1 MHQKFLQNLINK
13 HLNQELKENEQ
24 LKPFLQSINDSFVSF
39 ERYRELLEHSFK
51 ITEREF
57 EDMSSRLQEQFSIKE
72 QAINNLL
79 EIANQQNNSLEN
91 YKDDDIIQ
99 VSNLI
104 KKQILQYNETSDQL
118 NRTLNLFKTLLDNLN
133 SAVLVESE
141 DRKILFTNQ
150 AFCNLFHIPVSP
162 ELLVGYDC
170 SNSAQESMHLF
181 LDPETFVSRINVILH
196 NREKTLDE
204 LIEMKDGT
212 MVERDY
218 VPIVVEGIYKGHLWK
233 YENVTEKLKNQLQI
247 AESDERNKLIMN
259 SAIDAIIIIDKLGKI
274 ISWNPS
280 AERIFG
286 WTHDEVV
293 THSLSEIII
302 PEYMRKSHNDG
313 MIRRL
318 TSGESKMLGRL
329 LELPAQNKKG
339 EEFPVEIYVI
349 CFEQE
354 GEKYYCGFIKDIS
367 ERKINEEILKLQEEK
382 KTSSQNKKKNIAI
395 LLRT

>member
-150 AFCNLFHIPVSP
+150 AFCNLFS
-162 ELLVGYDC
+162 
-170 SNSAQESMHLF
+170 
-181 LDPETFVSRINVILH
+181 
-196 NREKTLDE
+196 
-204 LIEMKDGT
+204 
-212 MVERDY
+212 
-218 VPIVVEGIYKGHLWK
+218 
-233 YENVTEKLKNQLQI
+233 
-247 AESDERNKLIMN
+247 
-259 SAIDAIIIIDKLGKI
+259 
-274 ISWNPS
+274 
-280 AERIFG
+280 
-286 WTHDEVV
+286 
-293 THSLSEIII
+293 
-302 PEYMRKSHNDG
+302 
-313 MIRRL
+313 
-318 TSGESKMLGRL
+318 
-329 LELPAQNKKG
+329 
-339 EEFPVEIYVI
+339 
-349 CFEQE
+349 
-354 GEKYYCGFIKDIS
+354 
-367 ERKINEEILKLQEEK
+367 
-382 KTSSQNKKKNIAI
+382 
-395 LLRT
+395 

>member
-1 MHQKFLQNLINK
+1 M
-13 HLNQELKENEQ
+13 
-24 LKPFLQSINDSFVSF
+24 
-39 ERYRELLEHSFK
+39 
-51 ITEREF
+51 
-57 EDMSSRLQEQFSIKE
+57 
-72 QAINNLL
+72 
-79 EIANQQNNSLEN
+79 
-91 YKDDDIIQ
+91 
-99 VSNLI
+99 
-104 KKQILQYNETSDQL
+104 
-118 NRTLNLFKTLLDNLN
+118 
-133 SAVLVESE
+133 
-141 DRKILFTNQ
+141 
-150 AFCNLFHIPVSP
+150 
-162 ELLVGYDC
+162 
-170 SNSAQESMHLF
+170 
-181 LDPETFVSRINVILH
+181 
-196 NREKTLDE
+196 DE

-302 PEYMRKSHNDG
+302 PDYMRKSHNDG

-329 LELPAQNKKG
+329 LELPAQNKK
-339 EEFPVEIYVI
+339 VRISSRNI
-349 CFEQE
+349 C
-354 GEKYYCGFIKDIS
+354 Y
-367 ERKINEEILKLQEEK
+367 
-382 KTSSQNKKKNIAI
+382 
-395 LLRT
+395 LL